1 MAQEKKIFTLTQL
14 TTSLENFVLKHFG
27 STNYWV
33 VAEIAKSN
41 EKNGHHYLELVDT
54 IDNRTSALMTAT
66 LWAGTYKNIKAN
78 IGNDLDEIL
87 KAGNKVLFSMR
98 IEYHKIYGLKLN
110 VVDVDPSYSYGEVE
124 RKKQETIDRLKA
136 EGLYDLQKAL
146 YLPVIA
152 KRIALIGSPGTAGY
166 RDFMTKLNSNSVYTN
181 FVVKEFAT
189 SVQGDRAATELVSAI
204 KAAERYD
211 VDAIVILRG
220 GGSKMDLN
228 VFNDYELSKA
238 ICQSKIP
245 VMTGIGHEY
254 DEVVSDLVCRK
265 MCITPTAAAEFLY
278 IQIGTFSA
286 NLRQGFDAV
295 LNYSRSM
302 VSGLKD
308 EFNYLH
314 KYLIHGSKQVLL
326 EYQWELNTEAHQVQK
341 SFVQLI
347 QNEKSNLDLKLDQV
361 KSQSLNTIHLAETS
375 DLPNQLDR
383 LDLGSQNYLSNKST
397 ELNGLHDLLNML
409 NPERLLK
416 VGYTISTINGID
428 LNQNEAEL
436 VGETMT
442 TKTSIGVVSSEI
454 KEIKKN

>member
-1 MAQEKKIFTLTQL
+1 M
-14 TTSLENFVLKHFG
+14 LKHFG
-27 STNYWV
+27 SVNYWV

-41 EKNGHHYLELVDT
+41 EKNGHYYLELVDT
-54 IDNRTSALMTAT
+54 VDNRTSALMTAT
-66 LWAGTYKNIKAN
+66 IWAGTYKNIKAH
-78 IGNDLDEIL
+78 IGNDLVEIL
-87 KAGNKVLFSMR
+87 KSGNKVLFSMR
-98 IEYHKIYGLKLN
+98 IEFHKIYGLKLN

-124 RKKQETIDRLKA
+124 RKKQETINRLKA

-166 RDFMTKLNSNSVYTN
+166 RDFMTKLKSNSVYTN
-181 FVVKEFAT
+181 FTVKEFAT
-189 SVQGDRAATELVSAI
+189 SVQGDKAATELLRAL
-204 KAAERYD
+204 KDAQQYD

-238 ICQSKIP
+238 ICLSKIP
-245 VMTGIGHEY
+245 VMTGIGHEH
-254 DEVVSDLVCRK
+254 DEVVSDLVCRQ

-302 VSGLKD
+302 VAGLKD

-314 KYLIHGSKQVLL
+314 KYLLHGSKQLLL
-326 EYQWELNTEAHQVQK
+326 EYQWALNDETHRLQK
-341 SFVQLI
+341 GFIQLI
-347 QNEKSNLDLKLDQV
+347 QNEKSDLDLKLDQV
-361 KSQSLNTIHLAETS
+361 KSQAFNKMHLAKTS

-383 LDLGSQNYLSNKST
+383 LKLGAENYLSNRST
-397 ELNGLHDLLNML
+397 QLEGLNDLLEML
-409 NPERLLK
+409 DPQRLLE
-416 VGYTISTINGID
+416 VGYTISSVDGID
-428 LNQNEAEL
+428 INKNTEDL
-436 VGETMT
+436 VGKTM
-442 TKTSIGVVSSEI
+442 KTLTSSALITSEI
-454 KEIKKN
+454 KGIKKN